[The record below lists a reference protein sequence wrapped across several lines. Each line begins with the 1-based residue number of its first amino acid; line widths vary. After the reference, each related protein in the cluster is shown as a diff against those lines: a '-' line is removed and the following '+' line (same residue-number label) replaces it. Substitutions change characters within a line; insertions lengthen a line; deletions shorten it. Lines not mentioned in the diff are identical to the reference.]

1 MKKKG
6 LSFYKRR
13 RAIQTS
19 AVQEVIIHLGV
30 CVLAFVI
37 GCVLVYY
44 FMTSL
49 TCVGQA
55 MEPTVGSGDQVFVNR
70 FIYSLSAP
78 KDGDVVVFKPK
89 GNDNTHYYIK
99 RIIGLPGE
107 TIEVIENSVYI
118 NGKKLEEEYDTTRI
132 DNVGVLSEKMKLKED
147 EFFVLGDDRENS
159 EDSRSADVGNI
170 KRAYI
175 YGRAWFVLYPGKNFG
190 LVR

>member
-1 MKKKG
+1 MERKILKEVLTNVG
-6 LSFYKRR
+6 LILL
-13 RAIQTS
+13 A
-19 AVQEVIIHLGV
+19 
-30 CVLAFVI
+30 LAF
-37 GCVLVYY
+37 GFFLNK
-44 FMTSL
+44 FMIANAQVPTSS
-49 TCVGQA
+49 
-55 MEPTVGSGDQVFVNR
+55 METTVMAGDRILVNR
-70 FIYSLSAP
+70 LSYVFSEPKRGDIVTFIYP
-78 KDGDVVVFKPK
+78 DDGE
-89 GNDNTHYYIK
+89 TLYLK
-99 RIIGLPGE
+99 RVMGLPGE